1 MFLGGRFVAE
11 WHPEVIAIVAV
22 FHAIVEQYSL
32 YKDFKNTFPMAHY
45 LHNIPLCNLQN
56 TGAQREIV
64 YQDLVLIF
72 LANNFVAY
80 LHDDHFD
87 GDSEE
92 FRQK

>member
-1 MFLGGRFVAE
+1 MV
-11 WHPEVIAIVAV
+11 
-22 FHAIVEQYSL
+22 
-32 YKDFKNTFPMAHY
+32 HY

-80 LHDDHFD
+80 LHDDPFA